1 VEIVRRNDGFVA
13 IAPTSGTIYD
23 IRWILP
29 HDGRAET
36 DEEVCGMAKGRD
48 RKAGDLMSPES
59 VILSTMLVVVALSA
73 LAGSVVALV
82 NSAIGGM

>member
-1 VEIVRRNDGFVA
+1 
-13 IAPTSGTIYD
+13 
-23 IRWILP
+23 
-29 HDGRAET
+29 
-36 DEEVCGMAKGRD
+36 MAKGRD

-82 NSAIGGM
+82 SSALGGM